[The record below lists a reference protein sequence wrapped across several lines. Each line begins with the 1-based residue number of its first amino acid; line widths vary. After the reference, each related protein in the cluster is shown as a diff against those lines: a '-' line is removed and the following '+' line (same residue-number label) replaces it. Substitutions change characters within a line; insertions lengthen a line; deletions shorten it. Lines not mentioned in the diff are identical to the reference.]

1 MPEDGQGAADCCGFL
16 VEGPEAEDTFA
27 FFALPAICY
36 QSVDDRP
43 EVNADLSRYF
53 WRAPSQ
59 WT

>member
-1 MPEDGQGAADCCGFL
+1 VPEDGQGAADCCGFL